1 MFVLP
6 TDLVLYIR
14 MLQKKFLKKMSL
26 SYKRV
31 LQMFNW
37 NEKNLLK
44 EKAEEPI
51 AELSDVPLPSSMSCE
66 DELGLEIDPYIF

>member
-14 MLQKKFLKKMSL
+14 MLQKKFLKKMLL
-26 SYKRV
+26 SYKRI

>member
-1 MFVLP
+1 
-6 TDLVLYIR
+6 
-14 MLQKKFLKKMSL
+14 
-26 SYKRV
+26 
-31 LQMFNW
+31 MFNW

-51 AELSDVPLPSSMSCE
+51 AELSDVPLPNSMSCE

>member
-1 MFVLP
+1 
-6 TDLVLYIR
+6 
-14 MLQKKFLKKMSL
+14 
-26 SYKRV
+26 
-31 LQMFNW
+31 MFNW